1 MTPRRLACT
10 LAGTSA
16 PAPLPPPPAAGE
28 VMAAEF
34 VPDTAGSAYRLAP
47 NEATT
52 TSSPFPPPISLRRGP
67 GSQPPPAIQAPR
79 VGGAQISIS
88 PPSGPYASVA
98 GAVSCAVHTS
108 SPVRG
113 CRRCSVLCGP
123 ARMPARRGR
132 ARVTAR
138 APGRAPA
145 ARHVGRSWAARLRSL
160 PAHAPWR
167 RCFPGRLAREAALS
181 SGRVGAPKPSAC
193 GRPARHRAE
202 GCPLRRV
209 HPTHAKLP
217 ADHRVRV
224 HIQNRSQLNP
234 ALPRPWT
241 SPSAA

>member
-1 MTPRRLACT
+1 MGQARGRACVR
-10 LAGTSA
+10 AGTSA
-16 PAPLPPPPAAGE
+16 TSSPPPPSRRGAATAA
-28 VMAAEF
+28 MAAEC
-34 VPDTAGSAYRLAP
+34 VPAAAGSANRLEP
-47 NEATT
+47 SDATT
-52 TSSPFPPPISLRRGP
+52 TCSRGRPPTSRRSAP
-67 GSQPPPAIQAPR
+67 GSQEPADFS
-79 VGGAQISIS
+79 AQIAIS
-88 PPSGPYASVA
+88 PPSGPYTSDA

-108 SPVRG
+108 SPVYG
-113 CRRCSVLCGP
+113 WRRCSVLCGP